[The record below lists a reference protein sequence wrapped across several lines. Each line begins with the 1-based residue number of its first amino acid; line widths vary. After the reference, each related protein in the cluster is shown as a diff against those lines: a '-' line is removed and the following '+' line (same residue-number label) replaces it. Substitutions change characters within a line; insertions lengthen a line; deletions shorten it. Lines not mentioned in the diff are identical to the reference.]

1 MTTSLASVRGAGF
14 LAYASEQAPQS
25 QGRSVIA
32 THLSGARD
40 DRVGCHSERSE
51 ESRAARGR
59 LREESFAELRTASG
73 DSSSPNSF
81 GLLRMT
87 SLDAVF

>member
-1 MTTSLASVRGAGF
+1 MTTSLASLRGAGF

-40 DRVGCHSERSE
+40 DRVGCHSEPFASCHFDPERSEGE
-51 ESRAARGR
+51 ESRAAQGR
-59 LREESFAELRTASG
+59 LREESFA
-73 DSSSPNSF
+73 
-81 GLLRMT
+81 
-87 SLDAVF
+87 